1 MGNFCKKEEEGA
13 ARRGKEKE
21 VAARRGRRK
30 RGRRHQQ
37 MGLALSLSL
46 FYYFRALQRQSGFF
60 MLLAARLLCT
70 IQVDERSSAGIT
82 VVWAWRAW

>member
-13 ARRGKEKE
+13 ARIGKEKG

-37 MGLALSLSL
+37 MGLGPSSSLSL
-46 FYYFRALQRQSGFF
+46 FLLLQ
-60 MLLAARLLCT
+60 
-70 IQVDERSSAGIT
+70 GIT
-82 VVWAWRAW
+82 LYPP

>member
-37 MGLALSLSL
+37 MGLGPSSSLSFFITSGHYTL
-46 FYYFRALQRQSGFF
+46 PPIREFVLEFCHFYDRNQHNGKTDLTS
-60 MLLAARLLCT
+60 
-70 IQVDERSSAGIT
+70 
-82 VVWAWRAW
+82 

>member
-13 ARRGKEKE
+13 ARRGKEKG

-37 MGLALSLSL
+37 MGLGPSSSLSFFL
-46 FYYFRALQRQSGFF
+46 LLQ
-60 MLLAARLLCT
+60 
-70 IQVDERSSAGIT
+70 GIT
-82 VVWAWRAW
+82 IVAPEPAEE